1 MLNRT
6 RLNTQIMIFLTTTIT
21 ILMLLYLAWDSY
33 VQRQQALEDLH
44 KSTSVLA
51 NSLLSTRTFIA
62 QKQELINKD
71 QNGAVHFKNLNPSVA
86 IRDIS
91 ELFNG
96 TMGYTFKQT
105 NLTVR
110 NLQNAPDLFEVE
122 MLKKLADDRNLNEE
136 WAVDT
141 VNEKKVFRYMRPLYY
156 DTSCLTCHGK
166 PAGQMDIAGYP
177 KEGSKIG
184 DFAGAISIVAPM
196 EQMEKNYQNMLTG
209 RLLAI
214 FTLWLTLTSII
225 YLIIRKSFVKPL
237 EHMTALAQKI
247 GHGDLDV
254 RDPRAMGNFEI
265 QTLYDSFQS
274 MAVNLKELH
283 DNLETKV
290 SERTSELASAYQV
303 LQAHQQQLQDI
314 NKKLAEASEV
324 KSEFISTMS
333 HELQTPLTAM
343 IAYAEI
349 ILEYGTEKTEVTEYV
364 YDIYQSAHH
373 LLDLI
378 TDILDLSKVE
388 KGKLLLHPVVFDISE
403 ITVVLERI
411 LQPLTSR
418 AGLNLTI
425 EIPDELPV
433 IQADKNK
440 VKQILMNLLSNAVK
454 FTPVGGS
461 VYLKV
466 CYLDDEEKLLISV
479 NDTGKGISENDLAFI
494 FDKFFQADSGTTKE
508 FGGTGLGLAIT
519 KHLVELHGGTI
530 WVKSTLGKGSTFYFT
545 LPIQQIHI
553 KA

>member
-6 RLNTQIMIFLTTTIT
+6 RLNTQIMIFLTTAIT

-33 VQRQQALEDLH
+33 VQRQQAIEDLH

-51 NSLLSTRTFIA
+51 NALLSTRTFIA

-86 IRDIS
+86 IRGIS

-96 TMGYTFKQT
+96 AMGYTFKQT

-110 NLQNAPDLFEVE
+110 NPQNAPDPFEVE
-122 MLKKLADDRNLNEE
+122 MLKKLSGDRNLNEE

-141 VNEKKVFRYMRPLYY
+141 FNEKKVFRYMRPLYY
-156 DTSCLTCHGK
+156 DTSCLACHGE

-177 KEGSKIG
+177 KEGSTVG

-196 EQMEKNYQNMLTG
+196 EQMEQNYQKLLTS

-247 GHGDLDV
+247 GCGNLEV
-254 RDPRAMGNFEI
+254 RDPQAMGNFEI
-265 QTLYDSFQS
+265 QMLYDSFQS
-274 MAVNLKELH
+274 MAMNLKELH
-283 DNLETKV
+283 DNLENKV
-290 SERTSELASAYQV
+290 SERTNELASAYQV
-303 LQAHQQQLQDI
+303 LQMHQQQLQDI
-314 NKKLAEASEV
+314 NRKLTQASEV
-324 KSEFISTMS
+324 KSEFIATMS

-349 ILEYGTEKTEVTEYV
+349 ILEYETEKPEVTEYV

-403 ITVVLERI
+403 ITMVLERI

-418 AGLNLTI
+418 AGLTLTI
-425 EIPDELPV
+425 DISDELPV

-440 VKQILMNLLSNAVK
+440 VKQVLMNLLSNALK
-454 FTPVGGS
+454 FTPVGGNIN
-461 VYLKV
+461 LKV
-466 CYLDDEEKLLISV
+466 SYLDDEEKLLVSV
-479 NDTGKGISENDLAFI
+479 NDTGKGMSEDDLAFI
-494 FDKFFQADSGTTKE
+494 FDKFFQVDSGTTKE
-508 FGGTGLGLAIT
+508 YGGTGLGLAIT
-519 KHLVELHGGTI
+519 KHLIELHGGTI
-530 WVKSTLGKGSTFYFT
+530 WVESTLGEGSTFYFT
-545 LPIQQIHI
+545 LPIQQIPV
-553 KA
+553 KS

>member
-6 RLNTQIMIFLTTTIT
+6 RLNTQIILLLTTTIT
-21 ILMLLYLAWDSY
+21 ILMLLYLGWDSY
-33 VQRQQALEDLH
+33 AQRQQALDDLH
-44 KSTSVLA
+44 KSTAVLA

-71 QNGAVHFKNLNPSVA
+71 QDGAVHFKNLNPSVA
-86 IRDIS
+86 IRGIS

-105 NLTVR
+105 SLTVR
-110 NLQNAPDLFEVE
+110 NPQNAPDPFEVE
-122 MLKKLADDRNLNEE
+122 MLKKLAGDRNLNEE

-141 VNEKKVFRYMRPLYY
+141 LNEKKVFRYMRPLYY
-156 DTSCLTCHGK
+156 DSSCLTCHGE
-166 PAGQMDIAGYP
+166 PAGQLDIAGYP
-177 KEGSKIG
+177 KEGSKLG

-196 EQMEKNYQNMLTG
+196 EQMEQNYQKMLTG

-237 EHMTALAQKI
+237 EHMTTLAQKI
-247 GHGDLDV
+247 GRGNLEV
-254 RDPRAMGNFEI
+254 SEQRSMENFEI

-283 DNLETKV
+283 DNLENKV
-290 SERTSELASAYQV
+290 SERTSELASAYQS
-303 LQAHQQQLQDI
+303 LQVHQQQLQNI
-314 NKKLAEASEV
+314 NKKLTEANEV
-324 KSEFISTMS
+324 KSEFIATMS

-349 ILEYGTEKTEVTEYV
+349 ILEYGTEKAEVTAYV

-378 TDILDLSKVE
+378 TDILDLSKAE
-388 KGKLLLHPVVFDISE
+388 KGTMLLHPVVFDISE

-411 LQPLTSR
+411 LLPLASR
-418 AGLNLTI
+418 AGLTLTI
-425 EIPDELPV
+425 EIPDDLPV

-440 VKQILMNLLSNAVK
+440 VKQILMNLLSNAIK

-461 VYLKV
+461 IHLRVS
-466 CYLDDEEKLLISV
+466 YLDDEEKLLVSV
-479 NDTGKGISENDLAFI
+479 SDTGKGMSENDLALI

-508 FGGTGLGLAIT
+508 YGGAGLGLAIT
-519 KHLVELHGGTI
+519 KHLVELHGGSI
-530 WVKSTLGKGSTFYFT
+530 WVESTLGKGSIFYFT
-545 LPIQQIHI
+545 LPIQQIPVE
-553 KA
+553 A